1 MTLDSTTATL
11 AHYIVTAAD
20 RITSDDLTTLH
31 RFYRDGDY
39 PTALEFLTIYYTEN
53 GTVLHHH
60 EYRELR
66 ILWRYW
72 SQTTPHL
79 QKPFPDLQRCDT
91 TSCNQCGRTP

>member
-1 MTLDSTTATL
+1 MALDTLTATL
-11 AHYIVTAAD
+11 AHYIVTAAH

-39 PTALEFLTIYYTEN
+39 AIALEFLTIFFEEHH
-53 GTVLHHH
+53 TVLHHH

-66 ILWRYW
+66 ILWRCW
-72 SQTTPHL
+72 SQASPHL

-91 TSCNQCGRTP
+91 TSCSQCGRTS